1 MRDET
6 AAADRRESQTEGIVM
21 NRFIVAFGVLTFQ
34 VDATDQ
40 QAAKDGAREQF
51 RALLHREPVIGPCII
66 DWAPL
71 T

>member
-1 MRDET
+1 MVT
-6 AAADRRESQTEGIVM
+6 SAVTEAQ
-21 NRFIVAFGVLTFQ
+21 RPTQRWIVAFGVLTFQ
-34 VDATDQ
+34 VDATDK

-51 RALLHREPVIGPCII
+51 RALLHREPVIGASII

>member
-1 MRDET
+1 
-6 AAADRRESQTEGIVM
+6 M

-40 QAAKDGAREQF
+40 QAAEDGAREQF
-51 RALLHREPVIGPCII
+51 WALLHREPVVSASII

>member
-1 MRDET
+1 MLT
-6 AAADRRESQTEGIVM
+6 PTITEAQ
-21 NRFIVAFGVLTFQ
+21 RPTQRWIVAFGVLTFQ

-40 QAAKDGAREQF
+40 QAAKDDAREQF
-51 RALLHREPVIGPCII
+51 RALLHREPVVGASII